1 MVSTSLAIL
10 REEFAGIPFIETNSL
25 DIIALKTWKRSLYVT
40 IIIICIWYLTEVIH
54 ILILCSLS
62 LSPSLSIVTFLSF
75 FLSPFLVLWCPHFRA
90 FVSYFL
96 SGENKKVNQWQKLH
110 HKCSFYLVF
119 LQYYSL
125 LQSPIAGRTSIYEI
139 ISSSSTAW

>member
-25 DIIALKTWKRSLYVT
+25 DIIAIKTWKRSLYVT

-96 SGENKKVNQWQKLH
+96 SGENKEVINGR
-110 HKCSFYLVF
+110 SFITNARFISFFYNTTAYSSLP
-119 LQYYSL
+119 LQVEHQYMK
-125 LQSPIAGRTSIYEI
+125 
-139 ISSSSTAW
+139 